1 MDTVKLPDKGKCLI
15 VAHRGLSGIEKENTN
30 SAFVAAGNRSYFGI
44 ETDVYKTKDGH
55 FVLMHDSN
63 AERVSGVS
71 LNIKEAPYED
81 IKNVILN
88 DVDGKVGRN
97 DLRIPDL
104 TDYIDICKKYDKV
117 PVLELKMD
125 FTKEELEEIVAFFK
139 ERDYFEKLV
148 VISFKY
154 DCLLRYREL
163 YPDMPIQYLTGYEY
177 KFSEETIEKLQTLK
191 ADWDANYL
199 TLSKEIV
206 DYLHSLGIK
215 VNAWTV
221 NKPEDAQAL
230 LDLGVDFITTNI
242 LE

>member
-1 MDTVKLPDKGKCLI
+1 M
-15 VAHRGLSGIEKENTN
+15 LSSKMST
-30 SAFVAAGNRSYFGI
+30 
-44 ETDVYKTKDGH
+44 ETPEET
-55 FVLMHDSN
+55 
-63 AERVSGVS
+63 
-71 LNIKEAPYED
+71 
-81 IKNVILN
+81 
-88 DVDGKVGRN
+88 
-97 DLRIPDL
+97 
-104 TDYIDICKKYDKV
+104 TCYIDICKRYGKV
-117 PVLELKMD
+117 PVLELKSD
-125 FTKEELEEIVAFFK
+125 FTKEELEEIAALFK

-177 KFSEETIEKLQTLK
+177 KFSEETVEKLQTLK
-191 ADWDANYL
+191 ADWDANYF

-221 NKPEDAQAL
+221 DKPDAAQKM
-230 LDLGVDFITTNI
+230 LDFGVDFITTNI